1 MRIFFIIGTVFLSF
15 ITFLSAIEKKE
26 TAAVHDFNVTPA
38 LTKLNISP
46 WWLSERMENELVQ
59 SGKYT
64 MITRARIARVLKEQN
79 ISSGPE
85 LKPQELGKISGAQY
99 IVTGQADYSGG
110 RINIVV
116 NIIDVTVKAGEI
128 KRSFDISVFS
138 PEQEVASRLPELL
151 EKLAKKLSMT
161 PGEFLE
167 QGLEMMKAG
176 DYERAVQ
183 CFQELGRE
191 ADMQKIASLTKMVSQ
206 KQLEKEAAA
215 VTVSGETP
223 GEMLDYGLNLMYN
236 GDLNKAALVFYR
248 LQKSKMGQEIGNL
261 MRAAKHGAKKK
272 EEVITTL
279 IDSARKKFENAIVS
293 RDEKERQKDPTLLCD
308 EAVTELQA
316 FLGNPKVHLSDDE
329 KRRIT
334 DLIGEIESFRKK
346 LFAGPSKDRAWAIP
360 GLKMEFIPVAA
371 GSFTSSGE
379 GAKEDRVEHEYTVKI
394 TKPFW
399 IGKYEVSV
407 GEFLYYLKSNSGLN
421 RNERFEINRDI
432 DFESPN
438 CPINASYQ
446 IKKGFLPDMPMSCIS
461 WRGAKKFCEWLSA
474 SEKKEGR
481 LPLNYEYRLPTEA
494 EWESGCRAG
503 TKTAFSFGDTTQGL
517 ENYAWYR
524 NNTSGHQEKCGTK
537 QPNKWGIYDM
547 HGNLWEWCYDWYSDT
562 FVVAD
567 SEDPRGPDSSTDNL
581 KVLRGGSFTS
591 EPVDLQ
597 CGSRYCFD
605 FKTSKKNIGF
615 RAVCAPEL

>member
-1 MRIFFIIGTVFLSF
+1 MIRSF
-15 ITFLSAIEKKE
+15 SAALLLLFTATIYAEDKKE
-26 TAAVHDFNVTPA
+26 TAAVHDFTVTPA
-38 LTKLNISP
+38 LTKLNITG
-46 WWLSERMENELVQ
+46 WWISERMENELVQ

-64 MITRARIARVLKEQN
+64 MITRARIARVLKEQH

-116 NIIDVTVKAGEI
+116 NMIDAANKAGEI
-128 KRSFDISVFS
+128 KRSFDISAFS

-151 EKLAKKLSMT
+151 DKLAKKLSMS

-167 QGLEMMKAG
+167 QGLEMMKSG
-176 DYERAVQ
+176 DYENAVQ

-191 ADMQKIASLTKMVSQ
+191 ADMQKIASLTKLVSQ

-215 VTVSGETP
+215 ITIPGENP
-223 GEMLDYGLNLMYN
+223 GEMLDYGLSLMRS

-248 LQKSKMGQEIGNL
+248 LQKSKLGREIGNL
-261 MRAAKHGAKKK
+261 MKVAKNGAKKK
-272 EEVITTL
+272 DEILAAL

-293 RDEKERQKDPTLLCD
+293 RDEKERQKDPTTLCD
-308 EAVTELQA
+308 EAITELQA
-316 FLGNPKVHLSDDE
+316 FLGNPKVRLSDDE
-329 KRRIT
+329 KRRIS
-334 DLIGEIESFRKK
+334 DLITEIELFRKK

-360 GLKMEFIPVAA
+360 GIKMAFIPVAA
-371 GSFTSSGE
+371 GSFTYSGA
-379 GAKEDRVEHEYTVKI
+379 GAKEDRVEHDYTVKI
-394 TKPFW
+394 TRPYW

-421 RNERFEINRDI
+421 RNELFEINRDI

-438 CPINASYQ
+438 CPVNASYRL
-446 IKKGFLPDMPMSCIS
+446 KKGFSPDMPMSCVS
-461 WRGAKKFCEWLSA
+461 WRGAKKFCEWLTA
-474 SEKKEGR
+474 EEKKAGR
-481 LPLNYEYRLPTEA
+481 LPANYEYRLPTEA
-494 EWESGCRAG
+494 EWEFACRAG
-503 TKTAFSFGDTTQGL
+503 SKTAFSFGDTTQGL

-524 NNTSGHQEKCGTK
+524 NNTSGHQEKCGSK
-537 QPNKWGIYDM
+537 QPNKLGIHDM
-547 HGNLWEWCYDWYSDT
+547 HGNLWEWCNDWYGDK
-562 FVVAD
+562 FVAAD
-567 SEDPRGPDSSTDNL
+567 SEDPPGPDSSSDNL

-591 EPVDLQ
+591 EPIDLQ

-615 RAVCAPEL
+615 RAACGSEL